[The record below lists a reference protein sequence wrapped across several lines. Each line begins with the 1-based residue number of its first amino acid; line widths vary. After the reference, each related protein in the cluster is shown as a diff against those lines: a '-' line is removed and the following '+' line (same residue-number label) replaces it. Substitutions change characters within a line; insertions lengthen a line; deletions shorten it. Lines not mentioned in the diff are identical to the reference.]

1 MWRDILDLQQ
11 TKTTLA
17 ERLRFQD
24 FVADVSTRLITA
36 PDDAAGQALTECLRD
51 TCLYFNADRAT
62 LNWYNDART
71 AADLLYFWNEFGRA
85 PYGRLSLENFPWS
98 APRILVGEL
107 VSYRI
112 DEELP
117 EIANR
122 DKATLIG
129 LGIKSVALVPLVVA
143 GQVHGTCTFSNI
155 ANSKT
160 WSDTEMSDL
169 KVLAELF
176 GNVVIR
182 LRSHEALKKAMR
194 DLERATERL
203 EAENVYLRDE
213 IRSTHGFNELIGES
227 KELIRCLKQVEQ
239 VARTGTTVLIQG
251 ETGTGKE
258 LIARAIHEY
267 SPRRDRPLVKIN
279 CAALPAN
286 LIESELF
293 GHEKGAFTGAVQR
306 KKGRFDL
313 ADGGTIFLDEIGD
326 FPLDLQ
332 GKLLRVLQEA
342 EFQRLG
348 GSETVRVDVRVIAAT
363 NRNLIDAVDNG
374 EFRADLYYRI
384 NTFPIYLPALRERRG
399 DIRLL
404 AEHFVRF
411 HSQQLGKQVTAIS
424 SSMLEE
430 LENYSWPGN
439 VRQLEGVIQRALISA
454 SGNTLELADRLQ
466 AVHAPSA
473 NESTAVANLHSVE
486 KAHIETVLNQCRWMI
501 AGERGAA
508 VVLGS
513 AAKHATL
520 KNEKTRNRPQP
531 ANDKRLVSELPAS
544 CVGLEQKSTSAK
556 KHLVARDRCN
566 ISALRRSPV
575 SGSKPRI
582 HWPCDCERIHGQTV
596 RPFTVSPQSGPFP
609 CAAKAIQQ
617 QSTASLHDAS
627 RSPRTANSGA
637 KHRFRS
643 WGRGQTVR

>member
-1 MWRDILDLQQ
+1 MIVQVPIGTLGHEISRLARYIVARYTGGTGTTGRLIPSFESLDHMWRDILDIQQ
-11 TKTTLA
+11 TKATLA

-36 PDDAAGQALTECLRD
+36 ADDAAGEALTECLRD
-51 TCLYFNADRAT
+51 TCLYFHADRAT
-62 LNWYNDART
+62 LNWYNDERS
-71 AADLLYFWNEFGRA
+71 AADLLYFWNEFDRA
-85 PYGRLSLENFPWS
+85 PYNRLSLENFPWS
-98 APRILVGEL
+98 APRILTGEL
-107 VSYRI
+107 VSYGI

-129 LGIKSVALVPLVVA
+129 LGIKSVALVPLVVG

-155 ANSKT
+155 ANSKS

-182 LRSHEALKKAMR
+182 LRSHEALKKAMA

-239 VARTGTTVLIQG
+239 VARTGTSVLIQG

-267 SPRRDRPLVKIN
+267 SPRSDRPLVKIN
-279 CAALPAN
+279 CAALPAS

-293 GHEKGAFTGAVQR
+293 GHEKGAFTGAVVR
-306 KKGRFDL
+306 KRGRFDL

-332 GKLLRVLQEA
+332 GKLLRVLQEG

-348 GSETVRVDVRVIAAT
+348 SSETVRVDVRVIAAT

-411 HSQQLGKQVTAIS
+411 HSQQLGKQVAAIS

-454 SGNTLELADRLQ
+454 GGNTLELADSLLSGR
-466 AVHAPSA
+466 VPSA
-473 NESTAVANLHSVE
+473 NASLAVVNLHGVE
-486 KAHIETVLNQCRWMI
+486 KAHILTVLSQCRWMI

-508 VVLGS
+508 AMLGLPPS
-513 AAKHATL
+513 TL
-520 KNEKTRNRPQP
+520 RSKM
-531 ANDKRLVSELPAS
+531 
-544 CVGLEQKSTSAK
+544 K
-556 KHLVARDRCN
+556 KLGIV
-566 ISALRRSPV
+566 RSQ
-575 SGSKPRI
+575 RM
-582 HWPCDCERIHGQTV
+582 HN
-596 RPFTVSPQSGPFP
+596 
-609 CAAKAIQQ
+609 A
-617 QSTASLHDAS
+617 
-627 RSPRTANSGA
+627 
-637 KHRFRS
+637 
-643 WGRGQTVR
+643 